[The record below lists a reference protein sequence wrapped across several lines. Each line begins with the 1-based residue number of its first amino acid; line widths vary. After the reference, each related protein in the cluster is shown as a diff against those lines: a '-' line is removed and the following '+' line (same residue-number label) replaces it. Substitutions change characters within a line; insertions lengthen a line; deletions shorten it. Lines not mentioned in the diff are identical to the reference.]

1 MEKLHVYGNDYPT
14 HDGTGIRDYIH
25 VVDLAKGHVAAL
37 RKLDTNCG
45 MFVCNLGTGKGYS
58 VFDVLHMYEKVSG
71 RKIPYV
77 IDPRRPGDVAECYA
91 DPQKAKDELGWSAQ
105 YDLEEMCASSWK
117 WQSMNLNGYKEN
129 LLD

>member
-1 MEKLHVYGNDYPT
+1 
-14 HDGTGIRDYIH
+14 
-25 VVDLAKGHVAAL
+25 
-37 RKLDTNCG
+37 